1 MNKGP
6 SGIAAIGL
14 ATGAALLSRGASA
27 QNPISSGTSTR
38 TATFMVSVI
47 VDSDCLISGTNALS
61 FGHTGPRLKTSAVA
75 ALAQTDQATHFSVT
89 CSKNTRYTLYLDQGS
104 VANSTVNA
112 RLMAGTSAGNTDK
125 LLYQL
130 YLDPA
135 YSTMWGDG
143 SSSSSN
149 NVSGIGNGAPQAYTV
164 YGRILDQ
171 NMPNP
176 DLYSSIITASLTF

>member
-61 FGHTGPRLKTSAVA
+61 FGHTGPRLKTSA
-75 ALAQTDQATHFSVT
+75 
-89 CSKNTRYTLYLDQGS
+89 
-104 VANSTVNA
+104 
-112 RLMAGTSAGNTDK
+112 GNTDK